1 MMTAFKR
8 HIPAEQVDRA
18 VLNQMAEMM
27 KGSEDLLSEQTA
39 KMLGQ
44 EDPFSKAMIE
54 QQLKNIDKQFDAIMQ
69 TGLPEE
75 MRAYL
80 GMMGFQA
87 WSSTTTAKSCGWNS
101 PARRGTKVSKEKSTV
116 FNYELGTSLNLLH
129 HPKMGQAQYLQ
140 RRFFQKL
147 QNSTQEFS
155 KHAKARNDIV
165 VRAEDD
171 RAFDEFDGQAVK

>member
-1 MMTAFKR
+1 MVDDDGFKR

-44 EDPFSKAMIE
+44 EDPFSKAIIE

-69 TGLPEE
+69 TGLPED

-80 GMMGFQA
+80 GMMGFKVVINHHGEVMRVEQPG
-87 WSSTTTAKSCGWNS
+87 TAG
-101 PARRGTKVSKEKSTV
+101 
-116 FNYELGTSLNLLH
+116 
-129 HPKMGQAQYLQ
+129 
-140 RRFFQKL
+140 
-147 QNSTQEFS
+147 
-155 KHAKARNDIV
+155 
-165 VRAEDD
+165 
-171 RAFDEFDGQAVK
+171 DEGE